1 MNFEVVDNV
10 FQTVTL
16 LLSAAAAFVLSVM
29 KRSRVL
35 MMLSFGYGSF
45 MMGTLFY
52 VLHIV
57 ILGYNPK
64 IFYVSEVSWL
74 AAYLFFFSIALLIS
88 EKTKLYLPGAAV
100 ALLVYAVSFTVKIFG
115 PSHITSTAF
124 AFLVGGITYLSLCG
138 IKKCGAKNSAA
149 EIMMLVC
156 VLLQIALYIVSEF
169 MTDYTRFNLYF
180 AVDIALTLSMASLLP
195 IFCRRESVK

>member
-115 PSHITSTAF
+115 
-124 AFLVGGITYLSLCG
+124 ITYLSVCG
-138 IKKCGAKNSAA
+138 IKKHGAKNSAA

-156 VLLQIALYIVSEF
+156 VLLQIALYIVSVF
-169 MTDYTRFNLYF
+169 MTDYTSFNLYF

>member
-64 IFYVSEVSWL
+64 ISMFPRCRGLRHIS
-74 AAYLFFFSIALLIS
+74 FSS
-88 EKTKLYLPGAAV
+88 
-100 ALLVYAVSFTVKIFG
+100 
-115 PSHITSTAF
+115 
-124 AFLVGGITYLSLCG
+124 
-138 IKKCGAKNSAA
+138 
-149 EIMMLVC
+149 
-156 VLLQIALYIVSEF
+156 
-169 MTDYTRFNLYF
+169 R
-180 AVDIALTLSMASLLP
+180 
-195 IFCRRESVK
+195 

>member
-1 MNFEVVDNV
+1 MNFEVVDNI

-88 EKTKLYLPGAAV
+88 EKTKLYLPGAV
-100 ALLVYAVSFTVKIFG
+100 TALLVYAVSFTVKIFG

-124 AFLVGGITYLSLCG
+124 AFLVGGI
-138 IKKCGAKNSAA
+138 
-149 EIMMLVC
+149 MMLVC
-156 VLLQIALYIVSEF
+156 VLLQIALYIVSVF
-169 MTDYTRFNLYF
+169 MTDYTSFNLYF

>member
-1 MNFEVVDNV
+1 MNFEIVDNL
-10 FQTVTL
+10 FQTVVL
-16 LLSAAAAFVLSVM
+16 FAAMTAAFVLAVL

-52 VLHIV
+52 VLHIM

-74 AAYLFFFSIALLIS
+74 GAYLFFFSIALLNADKVKFNIS
-88 EKTKLYLPGAAV
+88 GAVA
-100 ALLVYAVSFTVKIFG
+100 ALLVYAVSFTFKIFG
-115 PSHITSTAF
+115 PSHITSGAF

-138 IKKCGAKNSAA
+138 IKKRGVKNSASD
-149 EIMMLVC
+149 IMLVVC
-156 VLLQIALYIVSEF
+156 VLLQISLYIVSIF
-169 MTDYTRFNLYF
+169 MSGYTRFNPYF
-180 AVDIALTLSMASLLP
+180 AVDIALTSSMVSLLP
-195 IFCRRESVK
+195 IFCRKESAK